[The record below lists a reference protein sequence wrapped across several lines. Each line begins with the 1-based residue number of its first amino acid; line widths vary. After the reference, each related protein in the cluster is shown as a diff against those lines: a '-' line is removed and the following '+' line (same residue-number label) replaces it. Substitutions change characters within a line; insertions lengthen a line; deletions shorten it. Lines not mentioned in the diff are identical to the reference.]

1 MIGQAIIISMALPLN
16 IERDKVDLAAVRLS
30 IANKRNI
37 DNNEIDID
45 LNSDTKDDV
54 DNGEIFI
61 PAETH
66 IFRPVLHDGVRRS
79 SSSLKKYYSPY
90 KFPFYSDINTF
101 NYL

>member
-1 MIGQAIIISMALPLN
+1 MIGQAIIISTALPVK
-16 IERDKVDLAAVRLS
+16 IEEDNVGLAPVRLS
-30 IANKRNI
+30 IANKRDIN
-37 DNNEIDID
+37 NNEIDID
-45 LNSDTKDDV
+45 LNSNSKDDD

-79 SSSLKKYYSPY
+79 SLKKYYSPYVY

-101 NYL
+101 DYL